1 MKMKAGTSMSIVK
14 AKLRNMSPASS
25 PTLRRRA
32 YCETMLD
39 TQHSI
44 RMRVLEQWELDKAL
58 ERGNRRFCNDVRPR
72 PQQRLGEE
80 GAQKKLRCKNF
91 MRYTQYMVNN
101 GHLITATFE
110 TIEFLLNL

>member
-58 ERGNRRFCNDVRPR
+58 ERGNRRFCNDAEVR
-72 PQQRLGEE
+72 GGG
-80 GAQKKLRCKNF
+80 GAEK
-91 MRYTQYMVNN
+91 V
-101 GHLITATFE
+101 
-110 TIEFLLNL
+110 TIQEFYEIHSVYG